1 MDFENFML
9 KLVMVSFGFMLIIFL
24 LLMVVGIPLAIY
36 DDVYIKPQA
45 SEKANEYCVERGF
58 DFYEDYKRIGFLS
71 KEPVAII
78 CKYVD
83 QYRDI
88 DLNLIRSK
96 EVQE

>member
-1 MDFENFML
+1 MDFESLASKLFM
-9 KLVMVSFGFMLIIFL
+9 VFVGFMIIMAMLLI
-24 LLMVVGIPLAIY
+24 VVGMPLAIY
-36 DDVYIKPQA
+36 DDIYIRPQA

-58 DFYEDYKRIGFLS
+58 DFYEDYERIGFLS

-88 DLNLIRSK
+88 DFNILK
-96 EVQE
+96 KEEVQE

>member
-1 MDFENFML
+1 MDFDDFIMKLFIMFFGIMMIIVML
-9 KLVMVSFGFMLIIFL
+9 FFI
-24 LLMVVGIPLAIY
+24 VGIPLSIY
-36 DDVYIKPQA
+36 DEFYIKPQA

-78 CKYVD
+78 CKYVG

-88 DLNLIRSK
+88 DFNLIKSK
-96 EVQE
+96 EVIE

>member
-1 MDFENFML
+1 MLFMI
-9 KLVMVSFGFMLIIFL
+9 VGTPLII
-24 LLMVVGIPLAIY
+24 Y
-36 DDVYIKPQA
+36 DVNYIEPQA

-88 DLNLIRSK
+88 DFNLIKSK

>member
-1 MDFENFML
+1 MNIENFMM
-9 KLVMVSFGFMLIIFL
+9 KLFFIFFGIILIFMILLVII
-24 LLMVVGIPLAIY
+24 GTPLSIY
-36 DDVYIKPQA
+36 DSYYIKPHA

-58 DFYEDYKRIGFLS
+58 DFYEDYVRIGFLS

-88 DLNLIRSK
+88 DFNLIKSQ
-96 EVQE
+96 EVWE

>member
-1 MDFENFML
+1 MDMEDFML
-9 KLVMVSFGFMLIIFL
+9 KLFAIFMVFSISIIM
-24 LLMVVGIPLAIY
+24 LLMVVGIPLSIY
-36 DDVYIKPQA
+36 DDFYIKPQA
-45 SEKANEYCVERGF
+45 SEKANQYCVEKGF

-88 DLNLIRSK
+88 DFNLIRSK